1 MSKSLLTYGIK
12 LAVAGLLLLLI
23 FRSISPAR
31 AAAAAA
37 AVPPGRLLAALLL
50 QTACNTAAACRWHL
64 IMRRLGFKFSFL
76 FMLQS
81 SFKGVFFNQGLPSS
95 IGGDGI
101 RILDCAKAGG
111 SAEEA
116 FFGVFIDRI
125 MGLTGLLLL
134 NIGAL
139 LMNRSLLPANVYWP
153 LLLILSGLTAGLL
166 LLFFLRKFPFFA
178 AGRYLGFLGRLS
190 ERCFQVYSSVSSV
203 SVQLG
208 LSILVHLFSMSVF
221 YLIGKGVGLNFPP
234 QTYLALVP
242 PVILL
247 TIVPVSLA
255 GWGVREGAMV
265 GFFLLIGADK
275 AKVLSLS
282 LLCGLTALVSSLP
295 GLAVYLTQKGESAQQ
310 G

>member
-1 MSKSLLTYGIK
+1 
-12 LAVAGLLLLLI
+12 
-23 FRSISPAR
+23 
-31 AAAAAA
+31 
-37 AVPPGRLLAALLL
+37 
-50 QTACNTAAACRWHL
+50 
-64 IMRRLGFKFSFL
+64 MRRIGFQFPFL
-76 FMLQS
+76 FSLQS
-81 SFKGVFFNQGLPSS
+81 FFKGVFFNQGLPSS

-101 RILDCAKAGG
+101 RILDCARAGG

-125 MGLTGLLLL
+125 MGLAGLLML

-139 LMNRSLLPANVYWP
+139 LLSRRLLPANVHWP
-153 LLLILSGLTAGLL
+153 LLLILCGLTVGML
-166 LLFFLRKFPFFA
+166 LLFFLRRFPSFA

-190 ERCFQVYSSVSSV
+190 ERCFQVYSSLPSV
-203 SVQLG
+203 SLQLG
-208 LSILVHLFSMSVF
+208 LSILVHLFSLSVF

-234 QTYLALVP
+234 QVYLALVP

-265 GFFLLIGADK
+265 GLFLLIGADK
-275 AKVLSLS
+275 TKVLSMS

-295 GLAVYLTQKGESAQQ
+295 GLAVYLTQKGR
-310 G
+310 